1 MKMKSDYRRKFK
13 NNTNKELEESLRYYK
28 NKLIDNI
35 GISESNTDYFSKNFS
50 YIKSLL
56 NKRGAAK

>member
-1 MKMKSDYRRKFK
+1 MKSDYRRKFK

-35 GISESNTDYFSKNFS
+35 GISESNTNYYSKNIS